1 MASFSSSG
9 RSAGCGFLPLNI
21 LKSSIKKRWW
31 GLGRL
36 PWHLVHWHQPLQL
49 WATFLADGNW
59 KVWTTWALVNNSVS
73 IQMTLWAFCVQHP
86 LFLLFTFY
94 PSQHHDLIHS
104 NEVSSI
110 AKNQQQHSSLL
121 APLGVCKES
130 KNLWVCQLSK
140 RDNSAPFEIFSAF
153 LSSLLSTGFFHTC
166 WGMHPTFIKLVHHQ
180 PKVTRAEH
188 LS

>member
-1 MASFSSSG
+1 MREVELLGFYLFSFFSFFLMASFSSSG

-49 WATFLADGNW
+49 RATFLADGNW

-73 IQMTLWAFCVQHP
+73 IQMTLWAFCVCHP

-110 AKNQQQHSSLL
+110 AKNRQQHSSPL

-130 KNLWVCQLSK
+130 KK
-140 RDNSAPFEIFSAF
+140 
-153 LSSLLSTGFFHTC
+153 
-166 WGMHPTFIKLVHHQ
+166 
-180 PKVTRAEH
+180 
-188 LS
+188 

>member
-9 RSAGCGFLPLNI
+9 RSAGYGFLPLNI

-36 PWHLVHWHQPLQL
+36 PWHLVHWHQPMQL

-59 KVWTTWALVNNSVS
+59 KVWTTWALVNNGAS
-73 IQMTLWAFCVQHP
+73 IQMTLWAFYVPHP

-110 AKNQQQHSSLL
+110 AKKT
-121 APLGVCKES
+121 AAAE
-130 KNLWVCQLSK
+130 
-140 RDNSAPFEIFSAF
+140 
-153 LSSLLSTGFFHTC
+153 LSSGTAWGCRSQKRSDFVSLPEKRTMNSLKSFQLFLTAFSSADFLHTC
-166 WGMHPTFIKLVHHQ
+166 LGMHISLVKRVHHWGSSN
-180 PKVTRAEH
+180 PR
-188 LS
+188 

>member
-9 RSAGCGFLPLNI
+9 RSAGYGFLPLNI

-59 KVWTTWALVNNSVS
+59 KVWTTWAPVNNGVS
-73 IQMTLWAFCVQHP
+73 IQMTLWALYVHHP

-130 KNLWVCQLSK
+130 KKKKKEVTL
-140 RDNSAPFEIFSAF
+140 SAF
-153 LSSLLSTGFFHTC
+153 QKGGQCTLWKVFSFFALSFQLQVSSI
-166 WGMHPTFIKLVHHQ
+166 PTLERIW
-180 PKVTRAEH
+180 AW
-188 LS
+188 